1 MNNSGEIFQAVPSE
15 GSRLQISQPSAGITR
30 LSIPREGFSMKG
42 VFILSVIFFWM
53 MMILAWML
61 LLIPLGWGWALLS
74 VPFWLLS
81 VISLRIAWK
90 MLFSFQSVE
99 VGNGSLTLKKT
110 KGKVTAAA
118 VFSLDE
124 IEAVMLVEGTYR
136 TLAGISRKGIYPA
149 IIRNGEAFSV
159 GERCSRSE
167 KQWIVEVL
175 KRLTLK

>member
-1 MNNSGEIFQAVPSE
+1 MNQAAPPE
-15 GSRLQISQPSAGITR
+15 GSRLQISEPSPGVTR
-30 LSIPREGFSMKG
+30 LSIPREGFSLKG
-42 VFILSVIFFWM
+42 LFILSVIFFWM
-53 MMILAWML
+53 LMILAWML

-74 VPFWLLS
+74 LPFWLLS
-81 VISLRIAWK
+81 FISLRIVWR
-90 MLFSFQSVE
+90 MLFSYQSAE
-99 VGNGSLTLKKT
+99 AGNGSLTLRKT
-110 KGKVTAAA
+110 TGKVTATA
-118 VFSLDE
+118 VFNLDE

-167 KQWIVEVL
+167 KQWIFEVL